1 MMSVRIRLALTLA
14 RWALIER
21 RQAPQAVSRL
31 PMRCWLSDLDIN
43 CHMNNSRFLAL
54 MDVGRYHL
62 MLVSGLGRE
71 LMVRRG
77 WRPVLVRAEVDF
89 KSSLKPGDRFVL
101 ETQMER
107 VGTKSSV
114 LVQRFW
120 KGDKLVAEGRATAVF
135 LKGGKSQDMSSLL
148 GEWGHLLPVEPHD
161 RHASVAQTGEPLLAA
176 EQVAP
181 SLGS

>member
-1 MMSVRIRLALTLA
+1 
-14 RWALIER
+14 
-21 RQAPQAVSRL
+21 
-31 PMRCWLSDLDIN
+31 
-43 CHMNNSRFLAL
+43 MNNSRFLAL

-62 MLVSGLGRE
+62 VLVSGLGRE
-71 LMVRRG
+71 LMLRRG
-77 WRPVLVRAEVDF
+77 WRPVLVRAAVDF

-135 LKGGKSQDMSSLL
+135 LKEGKTQDVS
-148 GEWGHLLPVEPHD
+148 HLLEEFAYLMSGN
-161 RHASVAQTGEPLLAA
+161 ASRPKAGGARDDVIE
-176 EQVAP
+176 VP
-181 SLGS
+181 SAGSPGTRIDG